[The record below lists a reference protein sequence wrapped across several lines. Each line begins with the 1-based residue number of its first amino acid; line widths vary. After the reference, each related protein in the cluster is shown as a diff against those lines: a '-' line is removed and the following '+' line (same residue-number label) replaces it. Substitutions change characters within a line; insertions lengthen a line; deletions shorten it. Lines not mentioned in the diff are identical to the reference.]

1 MAMGAPLGIEGPLG
15 SHFGVDGDF
24 LAPASRRLDLQRESH
39 AIAGLQCMR
48 EPRQYD
54 ALRAGSESDRS
65 TRRQRYAGPPATMT
79 TPATQGH
86 PRRNR

>member
-1 MAMGAPLGIEGPLG
+1 MGAPLRVEGPLG
-15 SHFGVDGDF
+15 SDLGVDGDF
-24 LAPASRRLDLQRESH
+24 LAPAGRRLDLQRESH

-54 ALRAGSESDRS
+54 ALRAGSESDHS
-65 TRRQRYAGPPATMT
+65 TRRQRYAGLPAAMT

>member
-1 MAMGAPLGIEGPLG
+1 MGAPLGVEGPLG
-15 SHFGVDGDF
+15 SNLGVDGDF
-24 LAPASRRLDLQRESH
+24 LAPAGRRLDLQRESH

-65 TRRQRYAGPPATMT
+65 TRRQRYAGPPAAMT